1 MIFLL
6 AWKNIWRNKR
16 RSLIT
21 MASIFCA
28 VFFALI
34 MRSFQIGTFGHII
47 DNVVSSYTGYIQ
59 IHKKGYSD
67 EKIINNCFDNNLQ
80 LTDSLKT
87 IKNISLIVPR
97 LESFAL
103 ASIGTK
109 TKGVMVIGINP
120 KEENKLTKLK
130 NKLTKGSYLSQN
142 DRSVLVAKNLAHYL
156 HIDVGDTII
165 LLGQGY
171 HGISAADKYPV
182 KGILRFPSPD
192 LNNKLVYMPLKTCQ
206 EFYSIGN
213 KLTTLA
219 INIKDKRHIN
229 KTVEQIKSKTNNNL
243 YEVLSWKKILPN
255 LVQLIDS
262 KTYGSYIVIGIL
274 YLIIAF
280 GVFGTILM
288 MIMERKREIG
298 LLIAIGMQKT
308 KLVLIICIET
318 IYIGLVGLLSGIAAS
333 IPIIFYGYYHPIK
346 VAGDVGDMWQTYGFE
361 PILVF
366 SNQFYYFFNQC
377 KVVSVII
384 LLSILYPIY
393 FISKVK
399 VANTIK
405 NN

>member
-1 MIFLL
+1 
-6 AWKNIWRNKR
+6 
-16 RSLIT
+16 
-21 MASIFCA
+21 MASIFSA

-34 MRSFQIGTFGHII
+34 MRSFQIGTFGHIT
-47 DNVVSSYTGYIQ
+47 DNVVLSYTGYIQ

-67 EKIINNCFDNNLQ
+67 EKIINNCFTNNRQ
-80 LTDSLKT
+80 LIDSLKT
-87 IKNISLIVPR
+87 IKNISLIIPR

-120 KEENKLTKLK
+120 EKENKLTKLK
-130 NKLTKGSYLSQN
+130 NKIIKGSYLSNN
-142 DRSVLVAKNLAHYL
+142 DSCVLVAENLARFL
-156 HIDVGDTII
+156 HLDIGDTII
-165 LLGQGY
+165 LLGQGF
-171 HGISAADKYPV
+171 HGISAADKYLV

-192 LNNKLVYMPLKTCQ
+192 LNNKLIYTTLKTCQ
-206 EFYSIGN
+206 SFYSAKN

-229 KTVEQIKSKTNNNL
+229 QILKQIKSKVNNSE
-243 YEVLSWKKILPN
+243 YEVLSWKEILPE

-262 KTYGSYIVIGIL
+262 KTYSSYIIIGIL

-298 LLIAIGMQKT
+298 LLIAIGMQKI
-308 KLVLIICIET
+308 KLILIICIET
-318 IYIGLVGLLSGIAAS
+318 IYIGLVGLFSGIAAS

-346 VAGDVGDMWQTYGFE
+346 VTGDIGKMWLSYGFE
-361 PILVF
+361 PILIF

-377 KVVSVII
+377 KIVFIII

-393 FISKVK
+393 FISKIK